1 MIKFLAPLIVVFWL
15 VMTGLFIQR
24 EIIPSLPQLTQPSY
38 KALLKSPHYLEGSKM
53 GIYFGGKKIGI
64 STTSVTSLPDKS
76 FRIDNKTV
84 VSMPIQG
91 FNAKLGIT
99 GYSIIRDYALESFQL
114 SLNADIMK
122 YEISGVVRDGMLE
135 LAISDGKSVRQ
146 ERIPMNKD
154 ATLSD
159 GLAPFISMPN
169 LSVGK
174 EWSINVINPLK
185 LTVET
190 AKARVENL
198 TTMQWKGKD
207 YDVYE
212 VVIDYPGQK
221 MGIPPK
227 AYITPEGRILK
238 EEILFPGAYLLRE
251 E

>member
-1 MIKFLAPLIVVFWL
+1 MTKFLAPLIVFFWL

-38 KALLKSPHYLEGSKM
+38 KTLLKSHHYLEGSKM
-53 GIYFGGKKIGI
+53 GIYFGGKRIGS
-64 STTSVTSLPDKS
+64 STTTVATLQDKS
-76 FRIDNKTV
+76 FRIDNKTII
-84 VSMPIQG
+84 SMPIGG
-91 FNAKLGIT
+91 FNARLGIT
-99 GYSIIRDYALESFQL
+99 GYSIIKDYALDSFQL
-114 SLNADIMK
+114 SLNSDILK
-122 YEISGVVRDGMLE
+122 YDISGTVRNEMLE
-135 LAISDGKSVRQ
+135 LAISDGRTVRQ
-146 ERIPMNKD
+146 ERIPMNKE

-174 EWSINVINPLK
+174 EWSINVINPIK

-190 AKARVENL
+190 AKARVENF

-227 AYITPEGRILK
+227 AYKIGR
-238 EEILFPGAYLLRE
+238 AHV
-251 E
+251 